1 MKNQTSKQ
9 KMSFDAV
16 AVPVTTTSA
25 MTTAVCLSS
34 MLCAIFL
41 STNRRALKPDY
52 LAATTE
58 GPKQASVVG
67 QLGLLYP
74 TRFGTTNASFNET
87 SDAEKQVREAAVVN
101 FMRTLRD
108 QYDAQTLPIKLN
120 VTIVDKADTAT
131 TQPIVPG
138 IHNVDCVD
146 TPAKTKSWWRA
157 KYEVEPAFVD
167 NNEEK
172 ALLCL
177 PIVFLLEGVDASGN
191 HISHYGGV
199 RKLLVEAS
207 QDMLVNASSGSTN
220 IAYKLY
226 FTLVDTNWAN
236 RTGEIGGEPNLI
248 DVVASQ
254 QEDRCVFTV
263 ITRDDKPF
271 DIFVSSFIFCLMPL
285 PVQMTDDVRPIFY
298 TNGSVLNATY
308 DFSKPR
314 IGLAEVRF
322 HAGKDRLLHFVVRA
336 LPLVDTSI
344 IWANTRDQSMRITHS
359 DNTKSLPMQ
368 LHVRST
374 KDPLPAEVVS
384 KSVLATAKTLDNTG
398 KSNDKYTAFSI
409 DEIMLRYNAQPRSP
423 GDLRVDPTTV
433 RAVQFRVD
441 SQTVFAQ
448 DATNKHLWYMNN
460 IALPSDTTI
469 DLLFLDMS
477 PSRGIPVAEGA
488 IPVID
493 GAVHFNAFKAARFGD
508 KDTVSLDKEA
518 YDATLHHHHIRES
531 YDDIRTHPLLTSSVE
546 EIEAK
551 KKRDNIY
558 YKIGSIMAALY
569 AMACIVSTLFL
580 SPTAMAAITMV
591 VSCVCALCAVAV
603 LFWAIA
609 ESKQWD
615 GETTFMF
622 TTKAIPIM
630 VMIALS
636 LATITTFVAIT
647 HLGWTT
653 TDPVFRLASTVLLV
667 ILVSTTPKQHSSAT
681 NEWAYGIGPL
691 RIAAL
696 FALTAG
702 IALVSMQL
710 RAMSQRLRDSKR
722 RLVLTTGMPNA
733 AFAVSLFSFAAVT
746 AFTSYTIFV
755 KPPDAC
761 LASDHRLAYYQ
772 KQLDLN
778 TTTETTGDR
787 ILQNY
792 YMERRNIAAVERDQC
807 ESSPFMQ
814 FKQWW
819 GVPVCMSLGVV
830 GMVLAREAIVRIIR
844 VVRPTKFVPI
854 LAIKDKEDDQ
864 LVVATPQPSKG
875 FIFDL
880 IASIGLTGFVLSV
893 LSKNTS
899 LPSNTCHEIRDKRDS
914 AEKAMQESPLALR
927 YDSETRMR
935 TIDNDRQLEGCS
947 SRQEMSTQA
956 ITFLGGVVGVASLL
970 TFAPPL
976 FFQPQIGA
984 AGVMFLIACS
994 STISAGL
1001 IGWTK
1006 NHVYDK

>member
-1 MKNQTSKQ
+1 
-9 KMSFDAV
+9 MSLNTV
-16 AVPVTTTSA
+16 ATTPVMMTTTTSA
-25 MTTAVCLSS
+25 TTAAVCLSS

-41 STNRRALKPDY
+41 ATNRRTLKPDF
-52 LAATTE
+52 LAATTD
-58 GPKQASVVG
+58 GPKQPSVVG

-108 QYDAQTLPIKLN
+108 QHDAQALPVKLV
-120 VTIVDKADTAT
+120 VTIIDKADTAT
-131 TQPIVPG
+131 QQVVPG
-138 IHNVDCVD
+138 VHNVDCAD
-146 TPAKTKSWWRA
+146 TPTATKSWWKA
-157 KYEVEPAFVD
+157 KYEVEPAFVG
-167 NNEEK
+167 NNKEE

-177 PIVFLLEGVDASGN
+177 PIAFLLEGVDASGN

-226 FTLVDTNWAN
+226 FTLVDTNWSN
-236 RTGEIGGEPNLI
+236 KGGEIGGPTSLI

-271 DIFVSSFIFCLMPL
+271 DIFVSSFIFCMMPS
-285 PVQMTDDVRPIFY
+285 PVQMTDDVRPIFSA
-298 TNGSVLNATY
+298 NGMVLNATY
-308 DFSKPR
+308 DFTKPH

-322 HAGKDRLLHFVVRA
+322 HAGKDRLLHFVARS

-344 IWANTRDQSMRITHS
+344 VWANTRDQSMRITHS

-374 KDPLPAEVVS
+374 KDPLPAEVVAR
-384 KSVLATAKTLDNTG
+384 SVLATAKILDNTG
-398 KSNDKYTAFSI
+398 KSNDKYTAFAV
-409 DEIMLRYNAQPRSP
+409 DEIMMRYNAQPRTP
-423 GDLRVDPTTV
+423 GDLRADPTTV

-460 IALPSDTTI
+460 TALPSDTTI

-477 PSRGIPVAEGA
+477 PPRGIPVAEGA

-493 GAVHFNAFKAARFGD
+493 GAVHFTEFKAARFGD
-508 KDTVSLDKEA
+508 KDTVSFDKQA
-518 YDATLHHHHIRES
+518 YDATLLRNRES
-531 YDDIRTHPLLTSSVE
+531 YDDIRATIPPE
-546 EIEAK
+546 EEEDK
-551 KKRDNIY
+551 KNNVY
-558 YKIGSIMAALY
+558 YKIGSIMAGLY

-591 VSCVCALCAVAV
+591 VSCFCALCAVAV
-603 LFWAIA
+603 LFWAVA

-615 GETTFMF
+615 GENTFAF
-622 TTKAIPIM
+622 TTRAVPIM
-630 VMIALS
+630 VMLALS
-636 LATITTFVAIT
+636 LATVTTFVSIT

-653 TDPVFRLASTVLLV
+653 TDPVFRLASTLLLV
-667 ILVSTTPKQHSSAT
+667 ILVSTTPKRHSGTT

-691 RIAAL
+691 RVAAL

-710 RAMSQRLRDSKR
+710 RATSQRLRDTKR
-722 RLVLTTGMPNA
+722 KLVLTTGMPNA
-733 AFAVSLFSFAAVT
+733 AFVVSLFSFAAV
-746 AFTSYTIFV
+746 AALTSYTIFI

-772 KQLDLN
+772 KQLDAN
-778 TTTETTGDR
+778 TTTQSTGDR
-787 ILQNY
+787 ILENY
-792 YMERRNIAAVERDQC
+792 YTERRNAAAQERDQC
-807 ESSPFMQ
+807 ESSPLMQ
-814 FKQWW
+814 FKHWW

-830 GMVLAREAIVRIIR
+830 GMVLAREAIARIIR
-844 VVRPTKFVPI
+844 VVRPTRFVPI
-854 LAIKDKEDDQ
+854 LAIKDKEDEE
-864 LVVATPQPSKG
+864 LRIATPQPSKG

-880 IASIGLTGFVLSV
+880 VASIGLTGFVLSA
-893 LSKNTS
+893 LSKTTA
-899 LPSNTCHEIRDKRDS
+899 LPSNTCHEIRDKRDN
-914 AEKAMQESPLALR
+914 AEKAMNESPLALR
-927 YDSETRMR
+927 YDTETRLN
-935 TIDNDRQLEGCS
+935 TIDTDRELEGCS
-947 SRQEMSTQA
+947 SRKEMSTQA
-956 ITFLGGVVGVASLL
+956 IVFMGGLVSVASLL
-970 TFAPPL
+970 TIAPPL
-976 FFQPQIGA
+976 FFQPEIGA
-984 AGVMFLIACS
+984 TSVMFLLACS
-994 STISAGL
+994 STVSAGL

-1006 NHVYDK
+1006 KLLYDNK